1 MIMQKITPHLWFDK
15 EAKEAAEFYVSVFDD
30 SRINSITTIHGTP
43 SGDAEIV
50 AFQIMGYDF
59 MALSGG
65 PYFKINPSI
74 SFHVKCATVEEVDQI
89 WEKLSAGGTTL
100 MELGEYPFSKRYGWI
115 QDKFGVSW
123 QVIYTE
129 GDSTQ
134 RITPALMFVG
144 DLSGRAEEA
153 IHFYASVFRDA
164 RTEVLERYVEGE
176 GPDKAGTVKYAQ
188 LFLYGQ
194 EFGAMDSA
202 LKHEFGFNEAVS
214 FIVNCK
220 DQAEI
225 DYFWDRL
232 SAVPEAEQC
241 GWVKDKFGVSWQIT
255 PANMEELLAKNPE
268 KTTPVMLRM
277 KKIVIADLEQAGE
290 SE

>member
-15 EAKEAAEFYVSVFDD
+15 EAKEAAEFYVSVFDN
-30 SRINSITTIHGTP
+30 SSINSITPIHDSP
-43 SGDAEIV
+43 SGAFIV
-50 AFQIMGYDF
+50 AFQIMGYEF
-59 MALSGG
+59 MAISAG

-74 SFHVKCATVEEVDQI
+74 SFHVKCATVEEVDRI
-89 WEKLSAGGTTL
+89 WEKLSAGGTAL

-129 GDSTQ
+129 GDFAQ
-134 RITPALMFVG
+134 RITPALLFTG
-144 DLSGRAEEA
+144 DVAGRAEEA
-153 IHFYASVFRDA
+153 IGFYAAVFRDA
-164 RTEVLERYVEGE
+164 RAEVLERYVEGE
-176 GPDKAGTVKYAQ
+176 EPDKAGTVKYAQ
-188 LFLYGQ
+188 LFLFGQ

-225 DYFWDRL
+225 DYFWGRL
-232 SAVPEAEQC
+232 SAVPEAEAC
-241 GWVKDKFGVSWQIT
+241 GWLKDKFGVSWQIT
-255 PANMEELLAKNPE
+255 PANMGELLARNPE
-268 KTTPVMLRM
+268 KTTPVMLKM
-277 KKIVIADLEQAGE
+277 KKVVIADLERAGE
-290 SE
+290 GD